1 MNTAA
6 SRAARV
12 GVDVLD
18 CSELRR
24 LVERPWFLRFAFA
37 PEELAHADTLGAHR
51 LLEFLAGRFAAK
63 EAVLKVLET
72 GLLQGVAPREIYVQH
87 TSRGAPVV
95 HLRGRAAQL
104 TPSSV
109 SVSITHKQ
117 NVVAAVALGLPS
129 AAGTAADDGRTESK
143 EPDAVSPP
151 ENTTTTTATTATTAR
166 QSARDGRSPGTDETN
181 KASGTNKATGTN
193 ETTETTA
200 FLRVRIGQEEA
211 HYGGDLVDGARILR
225 LFGDLVTEITIR
237 TDGDEGLL
245 SQYSDLHFTA
255 PVKPGDYIEARGRLV
270 RRTRLRRVVELQA
283 HKVLSARPGAAE
295 SAAAVL
301 DAPQLVCTATATTVV
316 PYRRTDKAAAPNRTA
331 EEI

>member
-1 MNTAA
+1 MNIAESQA
-6 SRAARV
+6 VRI

-24 LVERPWFLRFAFA
+24 LVERPWFLRFGFA
-37 PEELAHADTLGAHR
+37 PEELAHAETLGADR
-51 LLEFLAGRFAAK
+51 RLEFLAGRFAAK
-63 EAVLKVLET
+63 EAIFKVF
-72 GLLQGVAPREIYVQH
+72 GFGFLQGVAPREICVEH
-87 TSRGAPVV
+87 TSHGAPVV
-95 HLRGRAAQL
+95 HFRGRAAQFA
-104 TPSSV
+104 PSSA

-117 NVVAAVALGLPS
+117 NVVAAVAIGLPPAPGS
-129 AAGTAADDGRTESK
+129 AAENEPTESAESK

-151 ENTTTTTATTATTAR
+151 TINTTAPVQ
-166 QSARDGRSPGTDETN
+166 QSARGEQAP
-181 KASGTNKATGTN
+181 
-193 ETTETTA
+193 ETTA

-245 SQYSDLHFTA
+245 AQYSDLRFTA
-255 PVKPGDYIEARGRLV
+255 PVKPGDYIEARARLV
-270 RRTRLRRVVELQA
+270 RQTRLRRVVELQA
-283 HKVLSARPGAAE
+283 HKVLSTRPAAGE

-316 PYRRTDKAAAPNRTA
+316 PHRRTDTTTAFNPFA
-331 EEI
+331 EET

>member
-1 MNTAA
+1 MNSPALRVTP
-6 SRAARV
+6 V

-24 LVERPWFLRFAFA
+24 LVQRPWFLRFAYA
-37 PEELAHADTLGAHR
+37 PEELAHAETLGAGR

-63 EAVLKVLET
+63 EAVLKVL
-72 GLLQGVAPREIYVQH
+72 GVGFLQGVAPREICVQH
-87 TSRGAPVV
+87 TSHGAPVV

-104 TPSSV
+104 APSSV

-117 NVVAAVALGLPS
+117 NVVAAVAIGLPPE
-129 AAGTAADDGRTESK
+129 ADAVAADGRRAERKESR
-143 EPDAVSPP
+143 AVSPP
-151 ENTTTTTATTATTAR
+151 NDNTTKTTR
-166 QSARDGRSPGTDETN
+166 QDHRDERAP
-181 KASGTNKATGTN
+181 
-193 ETTETTA
+193 ETTA
-200 FLRVRIGQEEA
+200 FLRVRIGEEEA
-211 HYGGDLVDGARILR
+211 HYGGGLVDGARILR

-245 SQYSDLHFTA
+245 SQYTDLRFTA
-255 PVKPGDYIEARGRLV
+255 PVKPGDYIEARGRLL

-283 HKVLSARPGAAE
+283 HKVLGARPDAGG

-316 PYRRTDKAAAPNRTA
+316 PHRRPAAATAPDHVA
-331 EEI
+331 EET

>member
-6 SRAARV
+6 SQAARI
-12 GVDVLD
+12 GLDVLD

-37 PEELAHADTLGAHR
+37 PEELAHAETLGAHR

-63 EAVLKVLET
+63 EAVFKVL
-72 GLLQGVAPREIYVQH
+72 GIGFLQGVAPREICVEH
-87 TSRGAPVV
+87 TSHGAPVV

-104 TPSSV
+104 APTFV

-117 NVVAAVALGLPS
+117 NVVAAIAIGLPR
-129 AAGTAADDGRTESK
+129 AAGAAAEDGREQSK

-151 ENTTTTTATTATTAR
+151 NTNTTTV
-166 QSARDGRSPGTDETN
+166 QHSARDEQAPET
-181 KASGTNKATGTN
+181 TKATETPRTS

-211 HYGGDLVDGARILR
+211 HYGGGLVDGARILR

-245 SQYSDLHFTA
+245 SQYSDLRFTA

-283 HKVLSARPGAAE
+283 HKVLSARPE
-295 SAAAVL
+295 SGESVAAVL

-316 PYRRTDKAAAPNRTA
+316 PYRRTDPATALNPTA
-331 EEI
+331 EET

>member
-1 MNTAA
+1 MNIAA
-6 SRAARV
+6 SQAARI

-18 CSELRR
+18 CAELRR

-37 PEELAHADTLGAHR
+37 PEELAHAETLGAHR
-51 LLEFLAGRFAAK
+51 VLEFLAGRFAAK
-63 EAVLKVLET
+63 EAVLKVL
-72 GLLQGVAPREIYVQH
+72 GIGFLQGVAPREICVEH
-87 TSRGAPVV
+87 TARGAPVV

-104 TPSSV
+104 TPRTV

-117 NVVAAVALGLPS
+117 NVVAAVAIGLFS
-129 AAGTAADDGRTESK
+129 AAGAAAENGRTASK

-151 ENTTTTTATTATTAR
+151 NTNTTATVQ
-166 QSARDGRSPGTDETN
+166 QSARDEQAPKTTD
-181 KASGTNKATGTN
+181 
-193 ETTETTA
+193 TTETTA

-211 HYGGDLVDGARILR
+211 HYGGSLVDGARILR

-245 SQYSDLHFTA
+245 AQYSDLRFTA

-283 HKVLSARPGAAE
+283 HKVLSARPGAGE
-295 SAAAVL
+295 SVAAVL

-316 PYRRTDKAAAPNRTA
+316 PYRRTDTATALNPTA
-331 EEI
+331 EES